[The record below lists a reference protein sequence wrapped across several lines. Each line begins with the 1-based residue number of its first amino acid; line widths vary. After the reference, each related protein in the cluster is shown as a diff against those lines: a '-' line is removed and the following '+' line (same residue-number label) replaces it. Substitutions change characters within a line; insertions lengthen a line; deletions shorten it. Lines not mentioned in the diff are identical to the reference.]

1 MNLGNLASKVLVTV
15 VMTPDPYCV
24 KEGTKMGKVL
34 SDMAER
40 HIGSAIV
47 VNNIGEFRAILDGGQ
62 VIDSIAHEGEQ
73 ELKERQV
80 EEFAIRHV
88 PRADT
93 KDTVSEVARMMDQ
106 HNVHYLVVLDGVQ
119 PVGVVSQGDI
129 IRWWVREFGNAT

>member
-1 MNLGNLASKVLVTV
+1 
-15 VMTPDPYCV
+15 
-24 KEGTKMGKVL
+24 MGKVL